1 MADRSEAPV
10 ETSTESIDDAVSA
23 DSGDTDDVTA
33 ADLAS
38 EAASETGSLSEPKP
52 AETPEPESEQESE
65 PEVPASEA
73 PASETPASET
83 PASDEP
89 ASERPKPAAPKPT
102 ALTPEEPTPAAE
114 QPEPALPLLRSA
126 PVRHSGDRIADR
138 YRLEECIAQAGIFS
152 SWRAMDEK
160 LRRAV
165 GIHLLASGHQRA
177 KDAVAAARQAALL
190 GDPRFVQVLD
200 AVEDGELVYIIRE
213 WLPDAVDLE
222 TLLAEGPLETYEA
235 YQMVRQ
241 VTDALASAHRRG
253 LSHLRLTP
261 TCVLR
266 SDTGQYRI
274 NGIAMDAALH
284 GLAAE
289 DRADAELRDTQ
300 AVGELLFAALTHRWP
315 HAEDRFGLQGM
326 PRSMGLVAP
335 EQVRAGVHRGLSD
348 LCAQALCPE
357 PGRHLE
363 RLTSPEALAKAIT
376 LMPKVRQPDPEPL
389 TIPEYPR
396 PRTAPVSPAPAPAAP
411 ATATRQVPGP
421 TRPPAGP
428 PGPARR
434 RANRALKW
442 SFSLVLLAAVG
453 LGSWA
458 SAEALL
464 DKHDPTANQTK
475 TQIAAGIQPT
485 PVAQP
490 SPTLLHIAGAT
501 EFSPRDEQTIA
512 GATAG
517 LAVDGNPSTSW
528 MITPFFNY
536 PNFGN
541 LPGRSEGSGIVVD
554 LGSVQTVGS
563 VKITLPFG
571 GQTLEVVAAGD
582 TTTTAPTDY
591 SGYIYRLSN
600 LAVATGTTVDTV
612 PLAHPIRTRF
622 VLVHITSLAVDPD
635 VASQHGY
642 YGGISEIQVFS

>member
-83 PASDEP
+83 PASDEPASEKPASEKP

-396 PRTAPVSPAPAPAAP
+396 P
-411 ATATRQVPGP
+411 
-421 TRPPAGP
+421 
-428 PGPARR
+428 
-434 RANRALKW
+434 
-442 SFSLVLLAAVG
+442 
-453 LGSWA
+453 
-458 SAEALL
+458 
-464 DKHDPTANQTK
+464 
-475 TQIAAGIQPT
+475 
-485 PVAQP
+485 
-490 SPTLLHIAGAT
+490 
-501 EFSPRDEQTIA
+501 
-512 GATAG
+512 
-517 LAVDGNPSTSW
+517 
-528 MITPFFNY
+528 
-536 PNFGN
+536 
-541 LPGRSEGSGIVVD
+541 
-554 LGSVQTVGS
+554 
-563 VKITLPFG
+563 
-571 GQTLEVVAAGD
+571 
-582 TTTTAPTDY
+582 
-591 SGYIYRLSN
+591 
-600 LAVATGTTVDTV
+600 
-612 PLAHPIRTRF
+612 
-622 VLVHITSLAVDPD
+622 
-635 VASQHGY
+635 
-642 YGGISEIQVFS
+642 

>member
-1 MADRSEAPV
+1 M
-10 ETSTESIDDAVSA
+10 
-23 DSGDTDDVTA
+23 
-33 ADLAS
+33 
-38 EAASETGSLSEPKP
+38 
-52 AETPEPESEQESE
+52 
-65 PEVPASEA
+65 
-73 PASETPASET
+73 
-83 PASDEP
+83 
-89 ASERPKPAAPKPT
+89 
-102 ALTPEEPTPAAE
+102 
-114 QPEPALPLLRSA
+114 
-126 PVRHSGDRIADR
+126 RHSGDRIADR
-138 YRLEECIAQAGIFS
+138 YRLEECIAQAGVFS
-152 SWRAMDEK
+152 SWRAVDEK

-241 VTDALASAHRRG
+241 VTGALASAHRRG

-261 TCVLR
+261 ACVLR

-284 GLAAE
+284 GLVAE

-363 RLTSPEALAKAIT
+363 RLTSPDALAKAIT
-376 LMPKVRQPDPEPL
+376 LMPKVRQPEPEPL

-396 PRTAPVSPAPAPAAP
+396 PRTSPTAPAPAPT
-411 ATATRQVPGP
+411 TATRQVPGP
-421 TRPPAGP
+421 ARPPAGP
-428 PGPARR
+428 SAPAPRR
-434 RANRALKW
+434 VNRALKW

-464 DKHDPTANQTK
+464 DKHDTAANQTK

-485 PVAQP
+485 PPAPQP
-490 SPTLLHIAGAT
+490 SPTVLHIAGAT

-571 GQTLEVVAAGD
+571 GQTLEVVAAD
-582 TTTTAPTDY
+582 ASDDTTAPSDY
-591 SGYIYRLSN
+591 SGYVNRLSN
-600 LAVATGTTVDTV
+600 LAVAPGTTVDTV

-622 VLVHITSLAVDPD
+622 ILVHITSLAVDPD
-635 VASQHGY
+635 LASEHGY
-642 YGGISEIQVFS
+642 YGGISEIQVLS

>member
-1 MADRSEAPV
+1 VADRSEAPV

-23 DSGDTDDVTA
+23 DSGDTDDATDA
-33 ADLAS
+33 ELAS
-38 EAASETGSLSEPKP
+38 ETASETGSPSEPEP
-52 AETPEPESEQESE
+52 VETPEQESEQESE
-65 PEVPASEA
+65 PEAPASEESAPEADEPASEA
-73 PASETPASET
+73 P
-83 PASDEP
+83 EP
-89 ASERPKPAAPKPT
+89 KDPKPT
-102 ALTPEEPTPAAE
+102 AAQAEPE
-114 QPEPALPLLRSA
+114 LPLLRSA

-165 GIHLLASGHQRA
+165 GVHLLASGHQRA

-284 GLAAE
+284 GLVAE

-363 RLTSPEALAKAIT
+363 RLTSPEALAKAIS
-376 LMPKVRQPDPEPL
+376 LMPKVRQPEPEPL

-396 PRTAPVSPAPAPAAP
+396 PRTSPTVPAPAAVP
-411 ATATRQVPGP
+411 TTATRPVPGP
-421 TRPPAGP
+421 NRPPAGP
-428 PGPARR
+428 PAPAPRR
-434 RANRALKW
+434 GNRVLKW

-464 DKHDPTANQTK
+464 DKHDTAAGQSK
-475 TQIAAGIQPT
+475 TQISAGIQPT
-485 PVAQP
+485 TAPQP

-517 LAVDGNPSTSW
+517 LAVDGNPGTSW

-541 LPGRSEGSGIVVD
+541 FSTRSEGSGIVVD

-571 GQTLEVVAAGD
+571 GQTLEVVAAAGTD
-582 TTTTAPTDY
+582 DTTAPTDY
-591 SGYIYRLSN
+591 SGYLYRLSN

-635 VASQHGY
+635 LTSQHGY